1 MDSRDY
7 VFAFPINVSADVPA
21 DFEPPAEVSDFV
33 AGLFLPQSEPDRLW
47 RRAYPARI
55 LLLTRDGLW
64 VVPHSCAMEQTLFIP
79 LRSLE
84 TLECGRI
91 LLLGWIELRSGDVEL
106 DLRYN
111 RRCSDTVEKFLTKLK
126 DCWLAEKAGQA
137 ALESPS
143 RRDYGEALNVKFKYA
158 LETEMIGDDEPPLM
172 RFFLPSVRRL
182 RRRFL
187 RYETWSA
194 GDLVVLTSRRLLWI
208 TDRNRGVYEPYG
220 TVSRSAPLSSL
231 TGLHLCLFNN
241 EPSFECALRRSQAWR
256 FPLAAG
262 FEPEARNFAD
272 CIREIP
278 PFLNETGGDL
288 GQRTCATGPEEDHLL

>member
-7 VFAFPINVSADVPA
+7 VFAFPVNGSADVPA
-21 DFEPPAEVSDFV
+21 DFEPPPSVSDLV
-33 AGLFLPQSEPDRLW
+33 AGLFLPQSEPDWLR
-47 RRAYPARI
+47 RRAFPARI

-64 VVPHSCAMEQTLFIP
+64 VVPHPGAMERRLFIP
-79 LRSLE
+79 LRNLE
-84 TLECGRI
+84 ALECGRI
-91 LLLGWIELRSGDVEL
+91 LLIGWIGLRCGDVDL

-126 DCWLAEKAGQA
+126 ALWLSEKATQA
-137 ALESPS
+137 ELELPS
-143 RRDYGEALNVKFKYA
+143 RSDYGAALNVKFKYA

-182 RRRFL
+182 RRRVF

-194 GDLVVLTSRRLLWI
+194 GDLVALTPRRLLWI
-208 TDRNRGVYEPYG
+208 TDRNRGLYEPYG
-220 TVSRSAPLSSL
+220 TVSRSAPLTSL
-231 TGLHLCLFNN
+231 AGVHPCLFNN

-272 CIREIP
+272 CIREIL

-288 GQRTCATGPEEDHLL
+288 GQRTCAAE